1 MLIYIFSKHFTV
13 FMSTQKE
20 QKYINLEVLK
30 EISEGNNDLM
40 RDLIGLFSKQVPV
53 FIEQMETYLSNNEFE
68 LLGKLAHKIK
78 NSVAMMGIE
87 VLVSDMKKLE
97 QLTQSNDNADKIK
110 NKVAKFKQISSE
122 ALAELKEIDL

>member
-97 QLTQSNDNADKIK
+97 QLTQSNDNTDKIK

>member
-1 MLIYIFSKHFTV
+1 
-13 FMSTQKE
+13 MSTQKE

>member
-1 MLIYIFSKHFTV
+1 LLIYIFSKHFTV